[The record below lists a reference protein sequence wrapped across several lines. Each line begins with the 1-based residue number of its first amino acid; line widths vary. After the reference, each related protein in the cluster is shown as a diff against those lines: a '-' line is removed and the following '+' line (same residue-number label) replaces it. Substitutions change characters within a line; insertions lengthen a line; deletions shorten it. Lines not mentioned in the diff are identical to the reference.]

1 MDTKLQ
7 YPNLI
12 QNAIKIRF
20 RIKLIIFVSIKTLS
34 TLKLTPMIL
43 FKDALIYDGTGAEAF
58 KGDIL
63 VDNDRI
69 LKVSEDIQ
77 PEEGWEIVD
86 LNGLSVAPGF
96 IDAHSHNDW
105 FAIKNEPQKYFEPFI
120 RQGITSFVA
129 GNCGLSAVGFE
140 ADSQHVDKVGGGLFS
155 YRDTTGIYPT
165 VSEFFSAIDRNTP
178 CNIAVLA
185 GHCSARASVAGYE
198 NRPLTDAERTKMLGI
213 MENALKEGACGL
225 SLGLMYEPGI
235 YAGIDE
241 LKEVARLCE
250 KYDRPMTV
258 HPRACSAVSMT
269 YPLLGRPHLLRA
281 LDELVEIASG
291 TKMKLHYSHAIFV
304 GRRSFRC
311 KDELLAILH
320 GLKDKG
326 VDMGFDIY
334 SELLG
339 VSVITVVLPAWY
351 QALSPSQ
358 KRHWFNKL
366 KLGILIKATIILLGF
381 GWDDIQIAYI
391 GPGYEKY
398 EGKSVSQIA
407 KEMGKS
413 CLDAYLDLC
422 EMSDF
427 KGRVNMGPYSTPEIV
442 SELSKDEN
450 CLYMTDA
457 WVEDHGIQ
465 NPAIYDC
472 FPKFLK
478 FSLCGTGDTMPNT
491 IKKMTGAVAERFSI
505 KERGYIKP
513 GYFADLTVF
522 DEQKLRE
529 GQPDQEKSF
538 GIEKVYINGINVL
551 DGDTLDSEAI
561 KHSGRAMR
569 S

>member
-1 MDTKLQ
+1 MCSETEL
-7 YPNLI
+7 
-12 QNAIKIRF
+12 
-20 RIKLIIFVSIKTLS
+20 KTM
-34 TLKLTPMIL
+34 KL
-43 FKDALIYDGTGAEAF
+43 FKNALIYDGTGSEAF
-58 KGDIL
+58 MGDIL
-63 VDNDRI
+63 VENDRI
-69 LKVSEDIQ
+69 NKVENFIQAED
-77 PEEGWEIVD
+77 GWEVID
-86 LNGLSVAPGF
+86 LDGLSISSGF

-140 ADSQHVDKVGGGLFS
+140 STSQHIDKVGGGLFS
-155 YRDTTGIYPT
+155 YTDTTGIYPS
-165 VSEFFSAIDRNTP
+165 VSEFFEAVDRNSP

-185 GHCSARASVAGYE
+185 GHCTARASVAGNE
-198 NRPLTDAERTKMLGI
+198 NRPLTESERKRMLDI

-241 LKEVARLCE
+241 LKDVARLCE

-291 TKMKLHYSHAIFV
+291 TEMKLHYSHAIFV

-311 KDELLAILH
+311 KDELMAILH
-320 GLKDKG
+320 ELRDKG
-326 VDMGFDIY
+326 VDIGFDIY

-351 QALSPSQ
+351 QALSPAK

-366 KLGILIKATIILLGF
+366 KLSILIRATILLLGF

-391 GPGYEKY
+391 GPGYERY
-398 EGKSVSQIA
+398 EGKSVAQIA
-407 KEMGKS
+407 GEMGKS

-427 KGRVNMGPYSTPEIV
+427 KGRINMGPYSTPEIV
-442 SELSKDEN
+442 SELSKDER

-457 WVEDHGIQ
+457 WVEDYGIQ

-478 FSLCGTGDTMPNT
+478 FSLCGSGDTMPNT
-491 IKKMTGAVAERFSI
+491 IRKMTGAVADRFSI
-505 KERGYIKP
+505 KERGLIKP
-513 GYFADLTVF
+513 GFYADLTIF
-522 DEQKLRE
+522 DEDKLRNGKPGE
-529 GQPDQEKSF
+529 QHSF
-538 GIEKVYINGINVL
+538 GIEKVYINGIKVL
-551 DGDTLDSEAI
+551 DGNTLDTRAI
-561 KHSGRAMR
+561 KSSGRSMR
-569 S
+569 I

>member
-1 MDTKLQ
+1 MK
-7 YPNLI
+7 
-12 QNAIKIRF
+12 
-20 RIKLIIFVSIKTLS
+20 
-34 TLKLTPMIL
+34 L
-43 FKDALIYDGTGAEAF
+43 FKGALIYDGTGSKPF

-63 VDNDRI
+63 VENDKIIRVEESI
-69 LKVSEDIQ
+69 L
-77 PEEGWEIVD
+77 PESDWEVIE
-86 LNGLSVAPGF
+86 LGGLSVSSGF

-105 FAIKNEPQKYFEPFI
+105 FAVKKEPQKYFEPFI
-120 RQGITSFVA
+120 RQGITSFVT

-140 ADSQHVDKVGGGLFS
+140 PDTQYVDKVGGGLFS
-155 YRDTTGIYPT
+155 FQNTTGVYPS
-165 VSEFFSAIDRNTP
+165 VSEFFTAIDGNTP

-185 GHCSARASVAGYE
+185 GHCTARASVAGYE
-198 NRPLTDAERTKMLGI
+198 NRPLDDDELKRMLDI
-213 MENALKEGACGL
+213 METALKEGACGL

-269 YPLLGRPHLLRA
+269 YPLFGRPHLLRA
-281 LDELVEIASG
+281 LDELVEIAEG
-291 TKMKLHYSHAIFV
+291 TRMKLHYSHAIFV
-304 GRRSFRC
+304 GRRTFRC
-311 KDELLAILH
+311 KDELVSILND
-320 GLKDKG
+320 LQKKG
-326 VDMGFDIY
+326 VDIGFDIY

-351 QALSPSQ
+351 QSLSRKE

-366 KLGILIKATIILLGF
+366 KLGILIDASIALLGF
-381 GWDDIQIAYI
+381 GWNDIQIAYI

-398 EGKSVSQIA
+398 EGKTVSQIA

-422 EMSDF
+422 EVSDF

-442 SELSKDEN
+442 SELSKDDR

-457 WVEDHGIQ
+457 WVEDYGVQ

-478 FSLCGTGDTMPNT
+478 FSLEGTGDTMPAT
-491 IKKMTGAVAERFSI
+491 IRKMTGGVADRFSI

-513 GYFADLTVF
+513 GYYADITVF
-522 DEQKLRE
+522 NEDKLRN

-538 GIEKVYINGINVL
+538 GIEKVFINGVKVL
-551 DGDTLDSEAI
+551 ENEMLDAEAI

>member
-1 MDTKLQ
+1 MK
-7 YPNLI
+7 
-12 QNAIKIRF
+12 
-20 RIKLIIFVSIKTLS
+20 
-34 TLKLTPMIL
+34 L
-43 FKDALIYDGTGAEAF
+43 FKNALIYDGTGSAPF
-58 KGDIL
+58 NGDIL
-63 VDNDRI
+63 VDNDKI
-69 LKVSEDIQ
+69 VNVDKDIQ
-77 PEEGWEIVD
+77 TEEGWEVID
-86 LNGLSVAPGF
+86 LKGLSVSSGF

-105 FAIKNEPQKYFEPFI
+105 FAVKKAPQKYFEPFI
-120 RQGITSFVA
+120 RQGITSFIT
-129 GNCGLSAVGFE
+129 GNCGLSAVGF
-140 ADSQHVDKVGGGLFS
+140 DSDSPYADKVGGGLFS
-155 YRDTTGIYPT
+155 FQDTTVVYPT
-165 VSEFFSAIDRNTP
+165 VSEFFDAIDGNTP

-185 GHCSARASVAGYE
+185 GHCSARASVAGYA
-198 NRPLTDAERTKMLGI
+198 NRPLTEKEHKQMLDI
-213 MENALKEGACGL
+213 MEKALKEGACGL

-235 YAGIDE
+235 YADINE
-241 LKEVARLCE
+241 LKAVARLCE
-250 KYDRPMTV
+250 KYGRPMTV

-281 LDELVEIASG
+281 LDELVEIAEG
-291 TKMKLHYSHAIFV
+291 TKLKLHYSHAIFV

-311 KDELLAILH
+311 KDELMEILH
-320 GLKDKG
+320 DLKKRG

-351 QALSPSQ
+351 QALTPKQ

-366 KLGILIKATIILLGF
+366 KLNVLIAATIVLLGF

-391 GPGYEKY
+391 GPGYEQY
-398 EGKSVSQIA
+398 EGKSVAQIA

-442 SELSKDEN
+442 SELSKDES

-457 WVEDHGIQ
+457 WVEDHGVQ

-478 FSLCGTGDTMPNT
+478 YSLCGTGDTMPNT
-491 IKKMTGAVAERFSI
+491 IRKMTGAVADRFSI

-513 GYFADLTVF
+513 GYYADITVF
-522 DEQKLRE
+522 DESRLRD
-529 GQPDQEKSF
+529 GMPDQDASF
-538 GIEKVYINGINVL
+538 GIEQVYINGIKVL
-551 DGDTLDSEAI
+551 EGNTINAEAI
-561 KHSGRAMR
+561 KHSGKAMKN
-569 S
+569 

>member
-1 MDTKLQ
+1 MK
-7 YPNLI
+7 
-12 QNAIKIRF
+12 
-20 RIKLIIFVSIKTLS
+20 
-34 TLKLTPMIL
+34 L
-43 FKDALIYDGTGAEAF
+43 FKNALIYDGTGIEAF

-63 VDNDRI
+63 VENDKI
-69 LKVSEDIQ
+69 VQVKNGIQ
-77 PEEGWEIVD
+77 AEEGWEVID
-86 LNGLSVAPGF
+86 LEGLSVSPGF

-105 FAIKNEPQKYFEPFI
+105 FAIKNNPQKYFEPFI
-120 RQGITSFVA
+120 RQGITSFVT
-129 GNCGLSAVGFE
+129 GNCGLSAIGFE
-140 ADSQHVDKVGGGLFS
+140 SESQHVDKIGGGLFT
-155 YRDTTGIYPT
+155 YADTTGKYPT

-185 GHCSARASVAGYE
+185 GHCTARASVAGYE
-198 NRPLTDAERTKMLGI
+198 NRPLSESERKKMLGI

-241 LKEVARLCE
+241 LKDVAKLCE

-291 TKMKLHYSHAIFV
+291 SRMKLHYSHAIFV

-311 KDELLAILH
+311 KDELLDILH
-320 GLKDKG
+320 RLKDNG

-351 QALSPSQ
+351 QALSPTQ

-366 KLGILIKATIILLGF
+366 KLSILIRATIILLGF

-391 GPGYEKY
+391 GPGYERY
-398 EGKSVSQIA
+398 EGKSVAQIA

-427 KGRVNMGPYSTPEIV
+427 KGRINMGPYSTPEIV
-442 SELSKDEN
+442 SELSKDDS

-457 WVEDHGIQ
+457 WVEDYGIQ
-465 NPAIYDC
+465 NPAIYAC

-491 IKKMTGAVAERFSI
+491 IRKMTGAVAERFSI
-505 KERGYIKP
+505 KDRGQIKP
-513 GYFADLTVF
+513 GFYADLTVF
-522 DEQKLRE
+522 DEEKLRN
-529 GQPDQEKSF
+529 GQTDQQQSF
-538 GIEKVYINGINVL
+538 GIEKVYVNGIKVL
-551 DGDTLDSEAI
+551 DGDILDAEAI
-561 KHSGRAMR
+561 KHSGMAMR
-569 S
+569 A

>member
-1 MDTKLQ
+1 MK
-7 YPNLI
+7 
-12 QNAIKIRF
+12 
-20 RIKLIIFVSIKTLS
+20 
-34 TLKLTPMIL
+34 L
-43 FKDALIYDGTGAEAF
+43 FKDALIYDGTGADAF

-63 VDNDRI
+63 IDEDRI
-69 LKVSEDIQ
+69 VRVEECIT
-77 PEEGWEIVD
+77 PEEGWDVIN
-86 LNGLSVAPGF
+86 LKGLSVSPGF

-105 FAIKNEPQKYFEPFI
+105 FAIKNSPQKYFEPFI
-120 RQGITSFVA
+120 RQGITSFVT

-140 ADSQHVDKVGGGLFS
+140 PQTQHVDKVGGGLFS
-155 YRDTTGIYPT
+155 YSDTTGVYPT
-165 VSEFFSAIDRNTP
+165 VAEFFSAIDRNTP

-185 GHCSARASVAGYE
+185 GHCTARASVAGYE
-198 NRPLTDAERTKMLGI
+198 NRPLTDAERLKMLEI
-213 MENALKEGACGL
+213 MENAIKDGACGL

-235 YAGIDE
+235 YAGLDE
-241 LKEVARLCE
+241 LKDVARLCE

-291 TKMKLHYSHAIFV
+291 TRMKLQYSHAIFV

-311 KDELLAILH
+311 KDELVAILH

-326 VDMGFDIY
+326 VDIGFDIY

-351 QALSPSQ
+351 QALSPAE

-366 KLGILIKATIILLGF
+366 KLNILIRATIILLGF

-398 EGKSVSQIA
+398 EGKSVAQIA

-427 KGRVNMGPYSTPEIV
+427 KGRINMGPYSTPEIV
-442 SELSKDEN
+442 SELSKDDR

-465 NPAIYDC
+465 NPAIYAC

-478 FSLCGTGDTMPNT
+478 YSLCGTGDTMPNT
-491 IKKMTGAVAERFSI
+491 IRKITSAVAERFSI
-505 KERGYIKP
+505 RERGMIKP
-513 GYFADLTVF
+513 GYYADITVF
-522 DEQKLRE
+522 NENKLRD
-529 GQPDQEKSF
+529 GNPDQEQSF
-538 GIEKVYINGINVL
+538 GIEKVYINGIKVL
-551 DGDTLDSEAI
+551 DGDVLDTEAI
-561 KHSGRAMR
+561 RHSGRAMR

>member
-1 MDTKLQ
+1 MK
-7 YPNLI
+7 
-12 QNAIKIRF
+12 
-20 RIKLIIFVSIKTLS
+20 
-34 TLKLTPMIL
+34 L
-43 FKDALIYDGTGAEAF
+43 FKNALIYDGTGDAPF

-63 VDNDRI
+63 VENDKI
-69 LKVSEDIQ
+69 LKVEKSIDAEA
-77 PEEGWEIVD
+77 EWEVID
-86 LNGLSVAPGF
+86 LEGLSISSGF
-96 IDAHSHNDW
+96 IDAHSHKDW
-105 FAIKNEPQKYFEPFI
+105 FAIRKEPDKYFEPFI
-120 RQGITSFVA
+120 RQGITSFIT

-140 ADSQHVDKVGGGLFS
+140 SQSEHVDKVGGGLFS
-155 YRDTTGIYPT
+155 FKDTTGAYPS
-165 VSEFFSAIDRNTP
+165 VSEFFSAIDGNTP

-185 GHCSARASVAGYE
+185 GHCTARASVAGYE
-198 NRPLTDAERTKMLGI
+198 NRTLTDAEQKRMLDI
-213 MENALKEGACGL
+213 METALKDGACGL

-281 LDELVEIASG
+281 LDELVEIADG
-291 TKMKLHYSHAIFV
+291 TRMKLHYSHAIFV

-311 KDELLAILH
+311 KDELMSILRS
-320 GLKDKG
+320 LKDKG
-326 VDMGFDIY
+326 VDIGFDIY

-351 QALSPSQ
+351 QALTPKQ

-366 KLGILIKATIILLGF
+366 KLGVLIAASIMLLGF
-381 GWDDIQIAYI
+381 GWNDIQIAYI

-398 EGKSVSQIA
+398 EGKSVAQIA

-422 EMSDF
+422 EMSNF

-442 SELSKDEN
+442 SELSKDEM

-457 WVEDHGIQ
+457 WVEDHGVQ

-478 FSLCGTGDTMPNT
+478 FSLCGSGDTMPNT
-491 IKKMTGAVAERFSI
+491 VRKMTGAVADRFSI
-505 KERGYIKP
+505 KERGYIRP
-513 GYFADLTVF
+513 GYYADLTIF
-522 DEQKLRE
+522 DESELRNAQP
-529 GQPDQEKSF
+529 GQERPF
-538 GIEKVYINGINVL
+538 GIKKVYINGINVL
-551 DGDTLDSEAI
+551 DSDTLNSEALR
-561 KHSGRAMR
+561 HSGRAMR
-569 S
+569 A

>member
-1 MDTKLQ
+1 
-7 YPNLI
+7 
-12 QNAIKIRF
+12 
-20 RIKLIIFVSIKTLS
+20 
-34 TLKLTPMIL
+34 MIL
-43 FKDALIYDGTGAEAF
+43 LKNGFVYDGSGAKPF

-63 VDNDRI
+63 IEDDKILDISDN
-69 LKVSEDIQ
+69 IQ
-77 PEEGWEIVD
+77 PEEGWEVVD
-86 LNGLSVAPGF
+86 LEGLSVSPGF

-105 FAIKNEPQKYFEPFI
+105 FAIKKDTRKYFEPFI
-120 RQGITSFVA
+120 RQGITSFVT

-140 ADSQHVDKVGGGLFS
+140 SQTKHVDKIGGGLFS
-155 YRDTTGIYPT
+155 FHDTTGIYPS
-165 VSEFFSAIDRNTP
+165 VSEFFASIDKNTP

-198 NRPLTDAERTKMLGI
+198 NRALSDDELKRMLDI
-213 MENALKEGACGL
+213 MENALKDGACGL

-235 YAGIDE
+235 YAGIQE

-250 KYDRPMTV
+250 RYDRPMTV

-281 LDELVEIASG
+281 LDELVQIADG
-291 TKMKLHYSHAIFV
+291 TRMKLHYSHAIFV

-311 KDELLAILH
+311 KDELMNILH
-320 GLKDKG
+320 DLKNKG
-326 VDMGFDIY
+326 VDIGFDIY

-351 QALSPSQ
+351 QALSAKE

-366 KLGILIKATIILLGF
+366 KLRILIDATIVLLGF
-381 GWDDIQIAYI
+381 GWNDIQIAYI
-391 GPGYEKY
+391 GHGYEKY
-398 EGKSVSQIA
+398 EGKTVAQIA

-422 EMSDF
+422 EMSEF

-442 SELSKDEN
+442 SELSKDES

-457 WVEDHGIQ
+457 WVEDHGVQ

-478 FSLCGTGDTMPNT
+478 FSLCGTGDSMPNT
-491 IKKMTGAVAERFSI
+491 IRKMSGAVADRFSI
-505 KERGYIKP
+505 KDRGYIRP
-513 GYFADLTVF
+513 GYYADMTVF
-522 DEQKLRE
+522 DESKLRE
-529 GQPDQEKSF
+529 GEPDQEMSF

-551 DGDTLDSEAI
+551 NGDMLDTEAI
-561 KHSGRAMR
+561 KHSGRAIK

>member
-1 MDTKLQ
+1 MK
-7 YPNLI
+7 
-12 QNAIKIRF
+12 
-20 RIKLIIFVSIKTLS
+20 
-34 TLKLTPMIL
+34 L
-43 FKDALIYDGTGAEAF
+43 FKNALIYDGTGIEAF

-63 VDNDRI
+63 VENDKI
-69 LKVSEDIQ
+69 VQVKDGIQ
-77 PEEGWEIVD
+77 AEEGWEVID
-86 LNGLSVAPGF
+86 LEGLSVSPGF

-105 FAIKNEPQKYFEPFI
+105 FAIKNNPQKYFEPFI
-120 RQGITSFVA
+120 RQGITSFVT
-129 GNCGLSAVGFE
+129 GNCGLSAIGFE
-140 ADSQHVDKVGGGLFS
+140 SESQHVDKIGGGLFS
-155 YRDTTGIYPT
+155 YADTTGKYPT

-185 GHCSARASVAGYE
+185 GHCTARASVAGYE
-198 NRPLTDAERTKMLGI
+198 NRPLSESERKKMLGI

-241 LKEVARLCE
+241 LKDVAKLCE

-291 TKMKLHYSHAIFV
+291 SRMKLHYSHAIFV

-311 KDELLAILH
+311 KDELLDILH
-320 GLKDKG
+320 RLKDNS

-351 QALSPSQ
+351 QALSPTQ

-366 KLGILIKATIILLGF
+366 KLSILIRATIILLGF

-391 GPGYEKY
+391 GPGYERY
-398 EGKSVSQIA
+398 EGKSVAQIA

-427 KGRVNMGPYSTPEIV
+427 KGRINMGPYSTPEIV
-442 SELSKDEN
+442 SELSKDDS

-457 WVEDHGIQ
+457 WVEDYGTQ
-465 NPAIYDC
+465 NPAIYAC

-478 FSLCGTGDTMPNT
+478 FSLCGTGDTMPST
-491 IKKMTGAVAERFSI
+491 IRKMTGAVAERFSI
-505 KERGYIKP
+505 KDRGQIKP
-513 GYFADLTVF
+513 GFYADLTVF
-522 DEQKLRE
+522 DEEKLRN
-529 GQPDQEKSF
+529 GQTDQQQSF
-538 GIEKVYINGINVL
+538 GIEKVYVNGIKVL
-551 DGDTLDSEAI
+551 DGDILDAEAI
-561 KHSGRAMR
+561 KHSGMAMR
-569 S
+569 T

>member
-1 MDTKLQ
+1 MK
-7 YPNLI
+7 
-12 QNAIKIRF
+12 
-20 RIKLIIFVSIKTLS
+20 
-34 TLKLTPMIL
+34 L
-43 FKDALIYDGTGAEAF
+43 FKGALIYDGTGAEAF

-69 LKVSEDIQ
+69 VRVEKQIIPED
-77 PEEGWEIVD
+77 GWEIID
-86 LNGLSVAPGF
+86 LNGLSVSPGF

-105 FAIKNEPQKYFEPFI
+105 FAIKNAPQKYFEPFI
-120 RQGITSFVA
+120 RQGITSFVT
-129 GNCGLSAVGFE
+129 GNCGLSAVGF
-140 ADSQHVDKVGGGLFS
+140 DSHSQHVDKVGGGLFS
-155 YRDTTGIYPT
+155 YTDTKGVYPT
-165 VSEFFSAIDRNTP
+165 VSEFFEAIDHNTP

-185 GHCSARASVAGYE
+185 GHCTARASIAGYE
-198 NRPLTDAERTKMLGI
+198 NRPLTDEERTKMLDI

-235 YAGIDE
+235 YAGIEE

-291 TKMKLHYSHAIFV
+291 TKMKRHYSHAIFV

-311 KDELLAILH
+311 KDELLSILR

-326 VDMGFDIY
+326 VDIGFDIY

-366 KLGILIKATIILLGF
+366 KLSILIRATIVLLGF

-398 EGKSVSQIA
+398 EGKSVAKIA
-407 KEMGKS
+407 KEMGRS

-422 EMSDF
+422 QMSDF
-427 KGRVNMGPYSTPEIV
+427 KGRINMGPYSTPEIV
-442 SELSKDEN
+442 SELSKDER

-478 FSLCGTGDTMPNT
+478 FSLCGTGDSMPAT
-491 IKKMTGAVAERFSI
+491 VRKMTGAVAERFSI
-505 KERGYIKP
+505 PERGQIRP
-513 GYFADLTVF
+513 GYYADLTVF
-522 DEQKLRE
+522 DETKLRD
-529 GQPDQEKSF
+529 GQPDNEQSF
-538 GIEKVYINGINVL
+538 GIEKVYINGIQVL
-551 DGDTLDSEAI
+551 DGDVLDLKAI
-561 KHSGRAMR
+561 RHSGRAMR
-569 S
+569 SQS

>member
-1 MDTKLQ
+1 MK
-7 YPNLI
+7 
-12 QNAIKIRF
+12 
-20 RIKLIIFVSIKTLS
+20 
-34 TLKLTPMIL
+34 L
-43 FKDALIYDGTGAEAF
+43 FKSGLIYDGTGSAPF
-58 KGDIL
+58 YGDIL
-63 VDNDRI
+63 VENDKI
-69 LKVSEDIQ
+69 LKVAESIQ
-77 PEEGWEIVD
+77 PEDGWEVID
-86 LNGLSVAPGF
+86 LTGLSLSSGF

-105 FAIKNEPQKYFEPFI
+105 FAIKKQPQKYFEPFI
-120 RQGITSFVA
+120 RQGITSFIT
-129 GNCGLSAVGFE
+129 GNCGLSAVGFD
-140 ADSQHVDKVGGGLFS
+140 ADTQHTDKVGGGLFS
-155 YRDTTGIYPT
+155 FQETTGAYPS
-165 VSEFFSAIDRNTP
+165 VSEFFSAIDSNTP

-185 GHCSARASVAGYE
+185 GHCTARASVSGYE
-198 NRPLTDAERTKMLGI
+198 NRALTVQERSQMLDI
-213 MENALKEGACGL
+213 MEKALQEGACGL

-235 YAGIDE
+235 YADIEE

-281 LDELVEIASG
+281 LDELVEIARG
-291 TKMKLHYSHAIFV
+291 TNMKLHYSHAIFV

-311 KDELLAILH
+311 KDELMKILH
-320 GLKDKG
+320 DLKAQG

-351 QALSPSQ
+351 QALTPAQ

-366 KLGILIKATIILLGF
+366 KLRILIDATIVLLGF

-391 GPGYEKY
+391 GPGYEQY
-398 EGKSVSQIA
+398 EGKSVDQIA
-407 KEMGKS
+407 REMGKS

-442 SELSKDEN
+442 SELSKDES

-457 WVEDHGIQ
+457 WVEDHGVQ

-491 IKKMTGAVAERFSI
+491 IRKMTGAVADRFSI
-505 KERGYIKP
+505 KQRGYIKP

-522 DEQKLRE
+522 DETRLRD
-529 GQPDQEKSF
+529 GKPDQECAF
-538 GIEKVYINGINVL
+538 GIEKVYINGICVL
-551 DGDTLDSEAI
+551 DGTNLDTEAI
-561 KHSGRAMR
+561 KHSGRALR
-569 S
+569 K

>member
-1 MDTKLQ
+1 MKVL
-7 YPNLI
+7 
-12 QNAIKIRF
+12 
-20 RIKLIIFVSIKTLS
+20 
-34 TLKLTPMIL
+34 
-43 FKDALIYDGTGAEAF
+43 KDAQIYDGTGADAF

-63 VDNDRI
+63 IENDRI
-69 LKVSEDIQ
+69 LKVERHIA
-77 PEEGWEIVD
+77 PEEGWEVID
-86 LNGLSVAPGF
+86 LNGLSVSPGF

-105 FAIKNEPQKYFEPFI
+105 FAIKNNPQKYFEPFI
-120 RQGITSFVA
+120 RQGITSFIT

-140 ADSQHVDKVGGGLFS
+140 SSSPHAGKVGGGLFTHT
-155 YRDTTGIYPT
+155 DTTGVYPN

-178 CNIAVLA
+178 CNIAILA
-185 GHCSARASVAGYE
+185 GHCSARTSVAGYE
-198 NRPLTDAERTKMLGI
+198 NRTLTEAEKKKMLQI
-213 MENALKEGACGL
+213 MEDALKDGACGL

-235 YAGIDE
+235 YADIEE
-241 LKEVARLCE
+241 LKDVARLCE

-291 TKMKLHYSHAIFV
+291 TRMKLHYSHAIFV
-304 GRRSFRC
+304 GRLSFRC
-311 KDELLAILH
+311 KDELLSILH
-320 GLKDKG
+320 RLRDKG
-326 VDMGFDIY
+326 VDIGFDIY

-351 QALSPSQ
+351 QALSPAK

-366 KLGILIKATIILLGF
+366 KLNILIRATIILLGF
-381 GWDDIQIAYI
+381 GWEDIQIAYI
-391 GPGYEKY
+391 GPEYEQY
-398 EGKSVSQIA
+398 EGKSVAQIA

-413 CLDAYLDLC
+413 CLEAYLDIC
-422 EMSDF
+422 EMSEF
-427 KGRVNMGPYSTPEIV
+427 KGRINMGPYSTPEIV
-442 SELSKDEN
+442 SELSKDDS

-478 FSLCGTGDTMPNT
+478 YSLCGTGDTMPNT
-491 IKKMTGAVAERFSI
+491 IRKMTGAVAERFSL
-505 KERGYIKP
+505 KDRGKIKP
-513 GYFADLTVF
+513 GYYADLTVF
-522 DEQKLRE
+522 DEAKLRD
-529 GQPDQEKSF
+529 GIPDQEQSF

-551 DGDTLDSEAI
+551 EGNILDKEAL

>member
-1 MDTKLQ
+1 MYFYT
-7 YPNLI
+7 
-12 QNAIKIRF
+12 
-20 RIKLIIFVSIKTLS
+20 V
-34 TLKLTPMIL
+34 TLKPMKL

-69 LKVSEDIQ
+69 LEVSEGIQ
-77 PEEGWEIVD
+77 PEEGWDVVD

-155 YRDTTGIYPT
+155 YTDTTGLYPT

-213 MENALKEGACGL
+213 MENALREGACGL

-398 EGKSVSQIA
+398 EGKSVAQIA

-522 DEQKLRE
+522 DENKLRE
-529 GQPDQEKSF
+529 GEPDQEKSF
-538 GIEKVYINGINVL
+538 GIEKVYINGIKVL
-551 DGDTLDSEAI
+551 DGNVLDSEAI
-561 KHSGRAMR
+561 KHSGRAMK

>member
-1 MDTKLQ
+1 MK
-7 YPNLI
+7 
-12 QNAIKIRF
+12 
-20 RIKLIIFVSIKTLS
+20 
-34 TLKLTPMIL
+34 L
-43 FKDALIYDGTGAEAF
+43 FKSALIYDGTGAEAF

-63 VDNDRI
+63 VENDRFI
-69 LKVSEDIQ
+69 KIEKDIQ
-77 PEEGWEIVD
+77 PEEGWEVID
-86 LNGLSVAPGF
+86 LEGLSAAPGF

-120 RQGITSFVA
+120 RQGITSLVA

-155 YRDTTGIYPT
+155 YRDTTGVYPT

-213 MENALKEGACGL
+213 MENALREGACGL

-326 VDMGFDIY
+326 VDIGFDIY

-351 QALSPSQ
+351 QALSPTQ

-366 KLGILIKATIILLGF
+366 KLGILIKASIILLGF

-491 IKKMTGAVAERFSI
+491 INKMTGAVAERFSI

-522 DEQKLRE
+522 DENKLRE
-529 GQPDQEKSF
+529 GEPDQEKSF

-551 DGDTLDSEAI
+551 DGNLLDSEAI
-561 KHSGRAMR
+561 KHSGRAIK

>member
-1 MDTKLQ
+1 MK
-7 YPNLI
+7 
-12 QNAIKIRF
+12 
-20 RIKLIIFVSIKTLS
+20 
-34 TLKLTPMIL
+34 L
-43 FKDALIYDGTGAEAF
+43 FKDALIYDGSGADAYT
-58 KGDIL
+58 GDIL
-63 VDNDRI
+63 VEGDRI
-69 LKVSEDIQ
+69 VKTEECIK
-77 PEEGWEIVD
+77 PEEGWEIID
-86 LNGLSVAPGF
+86 LKGLSVSPGF

-105 FAIKNEPQKYFEPFI
+105 FAIKNDPQKYFEPFI

-140 ADSQHVDKVGGGLFS
+140 SGSPNVDKVGGGLFS
-155 YRDTTGIYPT
+155 YTDTTGIYPT
-165 VSEFFSAIDRNTP
+165 VSEFFEAVDRNTP

-185 GHCSARASVAGYE
+185 GHCTARASVAGYE
-198 NRPLTDAERTKMLGI
+198 NRPLTDAEQAKMLDI
-213 MENALKEGACGL
+213 MESALKEGACGL

-235 YAGIDE
+235 YAGIEE
-241 LKEVARLCE
+241 LRDVARLCE
-250 KYDRPMTV
+250 KYGRPMTV

-291 TKMKLHYSHAIFV
+291 TRMKLHYSHAIFV

-311 KDELLAILH
+311 KDELMDILH
-320 GLKDKG
+320 GLSDKE
-326 VDMGFDIY
+326 VDIGFDIY

-351 QALSPSQ
+351 QALSAPQ

-366 KLGILIKATIILLGF
+366 KLSILIKATILLLGF

-391 GPGYEKY
+391 GPGYERY
-398 EGKSVSQIA
+398 EGKSVVQIA

-422 EMSDF
+422 EMSGF
-427 KGRVNMGPYSTPEIV
+427 KGRINMGPYSTPEIV
-442 SELSKDEN
+442 SELSKDDR

-491 IKKMTGAVAERFSI
+491 IRKMSGAVAERFSI
-505 KERGYIKP
+505 QERGLIRP
-513 GYFADLTVF
+513 GYYADLTVF
-522 DEQKLRE
+522 DEEKLRNGE
-529 GQPDQEKSF
+529 PDQEKPF
-538 GIEKVYINGINVL
+538 GIEMVYINGIKVL
-551 DGDTLDSEAI
+551 DGDVLDAEAI
-561 KHSGRAMR
+561 RHSGRAMKV
-569 S
+569 

>member
-1 MDTKLQ
+1 MK
-7 YPNLI
+7 
-12 QNAIKIRF
+12 
-20 RIKLIIFVSIKTLS
+20 
-34 TLKLTPMIL
+34 L
-43 FKDALIYDGTGAEAF
+43 FKNALIYDGTGAEAF

-69 LKVSEDIQ
+69 VKVGNSIQTED
-77 PEEGWEIVD
+77 GWEVID
-86 LNGLSVAPGF
+86 LEGLSISPGF

-105 FAIKNEPQKYFEPFI
+105 FAIKNQPQKYFEPFI
-120 RQGITSFVA
+120 RQGITSFVT

-140 ADSQHVDKVGGGLFS
+140 ADSQYADKVGGGLFS
-155 YRDTTGIYPT
+155 YTDTTGVYPR
-165 VSEFFSAIDRNTP
+165 VSDFFDAVDRNSP

-185 GHCSARASVAGYE
+185 GHCTARASVAGYE
-198 NRPLTDAERTKMLGI
+198 NRPLTDAERKKMLDI

-241 LKEVARLCE
+241 LKDVARLCE

-281 LDELVEIASG
+281 LDVLVDIASG
-291 TKMKLHYSHAIFV
+291 TTMKLHYSHAIFV

-311 KDELLAILH
+311 KDELMSILH
-320 GLKDKG
+320 DLKDKG
-326 VDMGFDIY
+326 VDIGFDIY

-351 QALSPSQ
+351 QALSAAQ

-366 KLGILIKATIILLGF
+366 KLSILIKATIILLGF

-391 GPGYEKY
+391 GPGYERY
-398 EGKSVSQIA
+398 EGKSVAQIA
-407 KEMGKS
+407 REMGKS

-442 SELSKDEN
+442 SELSKDDR

-478 FSLCGTGDTMPNT
+478 FSLCGSGDTMPNT
-491 IKKMTGAVAERFSI
+491 VRKMSGAVADRFSI
-505 KERGYIKP
+505 KDRGLIKP
-513 GYFADLTVF
+513 GFYADLTVF
-522 DEQKLRE
+522 DETRLRN
-529 GQPDQEKSF
+529 GQPDQEQSF
-538 GIEKVYINGINVL
+538 GIEMVYINGIKVL
-551 DGDTLDSEAI
+551 DGDVLDKEAI
-561 KHSGRAMR
+561 KRSGRAIRVCRPCLIVHDMLQPGISTR
-569 S
+569 LRQASGPARNRRRR

>member
-1 MDTKLQ
+1 MK
-7 YPNLI
+7 
-12 QNAIKIRF
+12 
-20 RIKLIIFVSIKTLS
+20 
-34 TLKLTPMIL
+34 L

-63 VDNDRI
+63 VENDKI
-69 LKVSEDIQ
+69 VQVAESIT

-86 LNGLSVAPGF
+86 LKGLSVAPGF
-96 IDAHSHNDW
+96 IDAHTHNDW

-120 RQGITSFVA
+120 RQGITSFIA

-155 YRDTTGIYPT
+155 YTNTTGIYPS
-165 VSEFFSAIDRNTP
+165 VSEFFKAIDGNTP

-198 NRPLTDAERTKMLGI
+198 NRALTDAERTRMLGI

-304 GRRSFRC
+304 GRRTFRC
-311 KDELLAILH
+311 KDELMQILH
-320 GLKDKG
+320 SLKDKG
-326 VDMGFDIY
+326 VDIGFDIY

-351 QALSPSQ
+351 QSLSPTE

-366 KLGILIKATIILLGF
+366 KLGILIKASIILLGF

-398 EGKSVSQIA
+398 EGKSVAQIA

-422 EMSDF
+422 EISDF

-442 SELSKDEN
+442 SELSKEDM

-491 IKKMTGAVAERFSI
+491 IRKMTGAVAERFSI

-513 GYFADLTVF
+513 GYYADLTVF

-538 GIEKVYINGINVL
+538 GIEKVYINGIKVL
-551 DGDTLDSEAI
+551 DGNVLDSEAI

>member
-1 MDTKLQ
+1 MK
-7 YPNLI
+7 
-12 QNAIKIRF
+12 
-20 RIKLIIFVSIKTLS
+20 
-34 TLKLTPMIL
+34 L

-69 LKVSEDIQ
+69 VQVGECIVPED
-77 PEEGWEIVD
+77 GWEIVG
-86 LNGLSVAPGF
+86 LEGLSVAPGF

-105 FAIKNEPQKYFEPFI
+105 FAIKKDTQKYFEPFI
-120 RQGITSFVA
+120 RQGITSFVT
-129 GNCGLSAVGFE
+129 GNCGLSAVGF
-140 ADSQHVDKVGGGLFS
+140 DSKTQHTDKVGGGLFS
-155 YRDTTGIYPT
+155 FTDTTGVYPT
-165 VSEFFSAIDRNTP
+165 VAEFFSAIDRNTP

-185 GHCSARASVAGYE
+185 GHCTARASVAGYD
-198 NRPLTDAERTKMLGI
+198 NRPLAETERKEMLEL
-213 MENALKEGACGL
+213 MENAIKDGACGL

-291 TKMKLHYSHAIFV
+291 TRMKLHYSHAIFV

-311 KDELLAILH
+311 KDELLSILH
-320 GLKDKG
+320 GLKEKG
-326 VDMGFDIY
+326 IDIGFDIY

-351 QALSPSQ
+351 QALSPEK

-366 KLGILIKATIILLGF
+366 KLNILIKATIILLGF

-391 GPGYEKY
+391 GPGYERF
-398 EGKSVSQIA
+398 EGKSVAQIA

-442 SELSKDEN
+442 SELSKEDR

-457 WVEDHGIQ
+457 WVEDHGVQ

-478 FSLCGTGDTMPNT
+478 FSLSGTGDTMPNT
-491 IKKMTGAVAERFSI
+491 IRKMTGAVAERFSI
-505 KERGYIKP
+505 KERGCIKP
-513 GYFADLTVF
+513 GYYADLTVF
-522 DEQKLRE
+522 DERKLRD

-538 GIEKVYINGINVL
+538 GIEKVYINGIKVL
-551 DGDTLDSEAI
+551 DGDILDQEAI
-561 KHSGRAMR
+561 RHSGRAMKV
-569 S
+569 

>member
-1 MDTKLQ
+1 MK
-7 YPNLI
+7 
-12 QNAIKIRF
+12 
-20 RIKLIIFVSIKTLS
+20 
-34 TLKLTPMIL
+34 L
-43 FKDALIYDGTGAEAF
+43 FKDALIYDGSGADAYT
-58 KGDIL
+58 GDIL
-63 VDNDRI
+63 VEGDRI
-69 LKVSEDIQ
+69 VKAEECIK
-77 PEEGWEIVD
+77 PEEGWEIID
-86 LNGLSVAPGF
+86 LKGLSVSPGF

-105 FAIKNEPQKYFEPFI
+105 FAIKNDPQKYFEPFI

-140 ADSQHVDKVGGGLFS
+140 SGSPNVDKVGGGLFS
-155 YRDTTGIYPT
+155 YTDTTGIYPT
-165 VSEFFSAIDRNTP
+165 VSEFFEAVDRNTP

-185 GHCSARASVAGYE
+185 GHCTARASVAGYE
-198 NRPLTDAERTKMLGI
+198 NRPLTDAEQAKMLDI
-213 MENALKEGACGL
+213 MESALKEGACGL

-235 YAGIDE
+235 YAGIEE
-241 LKEVARLCE
+241 LRDVARLCE
-250 KYDRPMTV
+250 KYGRPMTV

-291 TKMKLHYSHAIFV
+291 TRMKLHYSHAIFV

-311 KDELLAILH
+311 KDELMDILH
-320 GLKDKG
+320 GLSDKE
-326 VDMGFDIY
+326 VDIGFDIY

-351 QALSPSQ
+351 QALSAPQ

-366 KLGILIKATIILLGF
+366 KLSILIKATILLLGF

-391 GPGYEKY
+391 GPGYERY
-398 EGKSVSQIA
+398 EGKSVVQIA

-422 EMSDF
+422 EMSGF
-427 KGRVNMGPYSTPEIV
+427 KGRINMGPYSTPEIV
-442 SELSKDEN
+442 SELSKDDR

-491 IKKMTGAVAERFSI
+491 IRKMSGAVAERFSI
-505 KERGYIKP
+505 QERGLIRP
-513 GYFADLTVF
+513 GYYADLTVF
-522 DEQKLRE
+522 DEEKLRNGE
-529 GQPDQEKSF
+529 PDQEKPF
-538 GIEKVYINGINVL
+538 GIEMVYINGIKVL
-551 DGDTLDSEAI
+551 DGDVLDAEAI
-561 KHSGRAMR
+561 RHSGRAMKV
-569 S
+569 

>member
-1 MDTKLQ
+1 MK
-7 YPNLI
+7 
-12 QNAIKIRF
+12 
-20 RIKLIIFVSIKTLS
+20 
-34 TLKLTPMIL
+34 L
-43 FKDALIYDGTGAEAF
+43 FKAGLIYDGTGSEPF

-63 VDNDRI
+63 VENDKI
-69 LKVSEDIQ
+69 VKVENLIE
-77 PEEGWEIVD
+77 PEEGWEVI
-86 LNGLSVAPGF
+86 NIEGLSISSGF

-105 FAIKNEPQKYFEPFI
+105 FAIKNEPQNYFEPFI
-120 RQGITSFVA
+120 RQGITSFIT

-140 ADSQHVDKVGGGLFS
+140 PHTQYIDKIGGGLFS
-155 YRDTTGIYPT
+155 FNDTTGVYPS
-165 VSEFFSAIDRNTP
+165 VSEFFSAIDGKTP

-185 GHCSARASVAGYE
+185 GHCSARASVSGYE
-198 NRPLTDAERTKMLGI
+198 NRSLNDDERRRMLDI

-235 YAGIDE
+235 YAGIEE
-241 LKEVARLCE
+241 LKDVARLCE

-281 LDELVEIASG
+281 LDELVEIAEN
-291 TKMKLHYSHAIFV
+291 THMKLHYSHAIFV

-311 KDELLAILH
+311 KDELMKILH
-320 GLKDKG
+320 DMRDKG
-326 VDMGFDIY
+326 VNIGFDIY

-358 KRHWFNKL
+358 KRHWFNRL
-366 KLGILIKATIILLGF
+366 KLSILIDATIVLLGF
-381 GWDDIQIAYI
+381 GWNDIQVAYI
-391 GPGYEKY
+391 GEGYEQY
-398 EGKSVSQIA
+398 EGKTVAQIA

-422 EMSDF
+422 DMSNF
-427 KGRVNMGPYSTPEIV
+427 KGRINMGPYSTPEIV
-442 SELSKDEN
+442 SELSKDER

-457 WVEDHGIQ
+457 WVEDHGVQ

-491 IKKMTGAVAERFSI
+491 IRKMTGAVADRFSI
-505 KERGYIKP
+505 KDRGYVKP
-513 GYFADLTVF
+513 GYYADITIF
-522 DEQKLRE
+522 DEAKLRN
-529 GQPDQEKSF
+529 GITDQYLPF
-538 GIEKVYINGINVL
+538 GIEKVYINGYNVL
-551 DGDTLDSEAI
+551 DGDTLDTEAI
-561 KHSGRAMR
+561 KHSGRAMK

>member
-1 MDTKLQ
+1 MK
-7 YPNLI
+7 
-12 QNAIKIRF
+12 
-20 RIKLIIFVSIKTLS
+20 
-34 TLKLTPMIL
+34 L
-43 FKDALIYDGTGAEAF
+43 FKNALIYDGTGSAPF
-58 KGDIL
+58 NGDIL
-63 VDNDRI
+63 VDNDKI
-69 LKVSEDIQ
+69 VNVDKDIQ
-77 PEEGWEIVD
+77 TEEGWEVID
-86 LNGLSVAPGF
+86 LKGLSVSSGF

-105 FAIKNEPQKYFEPFI
+105 FAVKKAPQKYFEPFI
-120 RQGITSFVA
+120 RQGITSFIT
-129 GNCGLSAVGFE
+129 GNCGLSAVGF
-140 ADSQHVDKVGGGLFS
+140 DSDSPYADKVGGGLFS
-155 YRDTTGIYPT
+155 FQDTTGVYPT
-165 VSEFFSAIDRNTP
+165 VSEFFDAIDGNTP

-185 GHCSARASVAGYE
+185 GHCSARASVAGYAD
-198 NRPLTDAERTKMLGI
+198 RPLTEEERKQMLDI
-213 MENALKEGACGL
+213 MEKALKEGACGL

-235 YAGIDE
+235 YADINE
-241 LKEVARLCE
+241 LKAVARLCE
-250 KYDRPMTV
+250 KYGRPMTV

-281 LDELVEIASG
+281 LDELVEIAEG
-291 TKMKLHYSHAIFV
+291 TKLKLHYSHAIFV

-311 KDELLAILH
+311 KDELMEILH
-320 GLKDKG
+320 DLKKRG

-351 QALSPSQ
+351 QALTPKQ

-366 KLGILIKATIILLGF
+366 KLNVLIAATIVLLGF

-391 GPGYEKY
+391 GPGYEQY
-398 EGKSVSQIA
+398 EGKSVAQIA

-442 SELSKDEN
+442 SELSKDES

-457 WVEDHGIQ
+457 WVEDHGVQ

-478 FSLCGTGDTMPNT
+478 YSLCGTGDTMPNT
-491 IKKMTGAVAERFSI
+491 IRKMTGAVADRFSI

-513 GYFADLTVF
+513 GYYADITVF
-522 DEQKLRE
+522 DESRLRD
-529 GQPDQEKSF
+529 GMPDQDASF
-538 GIEKVYINGINVL
+538 GIEQVYINGIKVL
-551 DGDTLDSEAI
+551 EGNTINAEAI
-561 KHSGRAMR
+561 KHSGKAMKN
-569 S
+569 

>member
-1 MDTKLQ
+1 MKL
-7 YPNLI
+7 
-12 QNAIKIRF
+12 
-20 RIKLIIFVSIKTLS
+20 
-34 TLKLTPMIL
+34 LKG
-43 FKDALIYDGTGAEAF
+43 ALIYDGTGSEPF
-58 KGDIL
+58 RGDIL
-63 VDNDRI
+63 IENDKI
-69 LKVSEDIQ
+69 TKVEESINPED
-77 PEEGWEIVD
+77 GWEVIELD
-86 LNGLSVAPGF
+86 GLSVSSGF

-105 FAIKNEPQKYFEPFI
+105 FAVKKETQKYFEPFI
-120 RQGITSFVA
+120 RQGITSFVT

-140 ADSQHVDKVGGGLFS
+140 SDTQYVDKVGGGLFS
-155 YRDTTGIYPT
+155 FQNTTGVYSS
-165 VSEFFSAIDRNTP
+165 VSEFFTAIDGNTP

-185 GHCSARASVAGYE
+185 GHCTARASVAGYE
-198 NRPLTDAERTKMLGI
+198 NRSLNDDERKRMLDI
-213 MENALKEGACGL
+213 METALKEGACGL

-281 LDELVEIASG
+281 LDELVEIAEG
-291 TKMKLHYSHAIFV
+291 TRMKLHYSHAIFV
-304 GRRSFRC
+304 GRRTFRC
-311 KDELLAILH
+311 KDELVSILNN
-320 GLKDKG
+320 LQKKG
-326 VDMGFDIY
+326 VDIGFDIY

-351 QALSPSQ
+351 QSLSRKE

-366 KLGILIKATIILLGF
+366 KLGILIDASIALLGF

-398 EGKSVSQIA
+398 EGKTVSQIA

-422 EMSDF
+422 EISDF

-442 SELSKDEN
+442 SELSKDDR

-457 WVEDHGIQ
+457 WVEDYGVQ

-478 FSLCGTGDTMPNT
+478 FSLEGTGDTMPAT
-491 IKKMTGAVAERFSI
+491 IRKMTGGVADRFSI
-505 KERGYIKP
+505 KERGYVKP
-513 GYFADLTVF
+513 GYYADITVF
-522 DEQKLRE
+522 NEEKLRN

-538 GIEKVYINGINVL
+538 GIEKVFINGVKVL
-551 DGDTLDSEAI
+551 DDEMLDAEAI

>member
-1 MDTKLQ
+1 M
-7 YPNLI
+7 
-12 QNAIKIRF
+12 
-20 RIKLIIFVSIKTLS
+20 SIKTLS

-58 KGDIL
+58 RGDIL

-69 LKVSEDIQ
+69 VKVSEDIQ
-77 PEEGWEIVD
+77 LEEGWEIVD

-155 YRDTTGIYPT
+155 YTDTTGLYPT

-213 MENALKEGACGL
+213 MENALREGACGL

-366 KLGILIKATIILLGF
+366 KLSILIRATIILLGF

-491 IKKMTGAVAERFSI
+491 IRKMTGAVADRFSI
-505 KERGYIKP
+505 KERGLIKP

-522 DEQKLRE
+522 DENKLRE
-529 GQPDQEKSF
+529 GEPDQEKSF

-551 DGDTLDSEAI
+551 DGNVLDSEAI
-561 KHSGRAMR
+561 KHSGRAMKA
-569 S
+569 

>member
-1 MDTKLQ
+1 MKL
-7 YPNLI
+7 
-12 QNAIKIRF
+12 
-20 RIKLIIFVSIKTLS
+20 
-34 TLKLTPMIL
+34 LKG
-43 FKDALIYDGTGAEAF
+43 ALIYDGTGSEPF
-58 KGDIL
+58 RGDIL
-63 VDNDRI
+63 IENDKI
-69 LKVSEDIQ
+69 TKVEESINPED
-77 PEEGWEIVD
+77 GWEVIELD
-86 LNGLSVAPGF
+86 GLSVSSGF

-105 FAIKNEPQKYFEPFI
+105 FAVKKETQKYFEPFI
-120 RQGITSFVA
+120 RQGITSFVT

-140 ADSQHVDKVGGGLFS
+140 SDTQYVDKVGGGLFS
-155 YRDTTGIYPT
+155 FQNTTGVYPS
-165 VSEFFSAIDRNTP
+165 VSEFFTAIDGNTP

-185 GHCSARASVAGYE
+185 GHCTARASVAGYE
-198 NRPLTDAERTKMLGI
+198 NRSLNDDERKRMLDI
-213 MENALKEGACGL
+213 METALKEGACGL

-281 LDELVEIASG
+281 LDELVEIAEG
-291 TKMKLHYSHAIFV
+291 TRMKLHYSHAIFV

-311 KDELLAILH
+311 KDELVSILNN
-320 GLKDKG
+320 LQKKG
-326 VDMGFDIY
+326 VDIGFDIY

-351 QALSPSQ
+351 QSLSRKE

-366 KLGILIKATIILLGF
+366 KLGILIDASIALLGF

-398 EGKSVSQIA
+398 EGKTVSQIA

-422 EMSDF
+422 EISDF

-442 SELSKDEN
+442 SELSKDDR

-457 WVEDHGIQ
+457 WVEDYGVQ

-478 FSLCGTGDTMPNT
+478 FSLEGTGDTMPAT
-491 IKKMTGAVAERFSI
+491 IRKMTGGVADRFSI

-513 GYFADLTVF
+513 GYYADITVF
-522 DEQKLRE
+522 NEEKLRN

-538 GIEKVYINGINVL
+538 GIEKVFINGVKVL
-551 DGDTLDSEAI
+551 DDEMLDAEAI

>member
-1 MDTKLQ
+1 MK
-7 YPNLI
+7 
-12 QNAIKIRF
+12 
-20 RIKLIIFVSIKTLS
+20 
-34 TLKLTPMIL
+34 L
-43 FKDALIYDGTGAEAF
+43 FKDALLYDGTGIEAF

-63 VDNDRI
+63 IENDKI
-69 LKVSEDIQ
+69 VQVKDGIQ
-77 PEEGWEIVD
+77 DEEGWEVID
-86 LNGLSVAPGF
+86 LEGLSVSPGF

-105 FAIKNEPQKYFEPFI
+105 FAIKNNPQKYFEPFI
-120 RQGITSFVA
+120 RQGITSFVT
-129 GNCGLSAVGFE
+129 GNCGLSAIGFE
-140 ADSQHVDKVGGGLFS
+140 SESQHVDKIGGGLFS
-155 YRDTTGIYPT
+155 YSDTTGKYPT

-185 GHCSARASVAGYE
+185 GHCTARASVAGYE
-198 NRPLTDAERTKMLGI
+198 NRPLSESERKKMLGI

-241 LKEVARLCE
+241 LKDVAKLCE

-291 TKMKLHYSHAIFV
+291 SRMKLHYSHAIFV

-311 KDELLAILH
+311 KDELLDILH
-320 GLKDKG
+320 RLKDNG

-351 QALSPSQ
+351 QALSPTQ

-366 KLGILIKATIILLGF
+366 KLSILIRATILLLGF

-391 GPGYEKY
+391 GPGYERY
-398 EGKSVSQIA
+398 EGKSVAQIA

-427 KGRVNMGPYSTPEIV
+427 KGRINMGPYSTPEIV
-442 SELSKDEN
+442 SELSKDDS

-457 WVEDHGIQ
+457 WVEDYGIQ
-465 NPAIYDC
+465 NPAIYAC

-491 IKKMTGAVAERFSI
+491 IRKMTGAVAERFSI
-505 KERGYIKP
+505 KNRGQIKP
-513 GYFADLTVF
+513 GFYADLTVF
-522 DEQKLRE
+522 DEEKLRN
-529 GQPDQEKSF
+529 GQTDQQQSF
-538 GIEKVYINGINVL
+538 GIEKVYVNGIKVL
-551 DGDTLDSEAI
+551 DGDILDAEAI
-561 KHSGRAMR
+561 KHSGMAMR
-569 S
+569 A